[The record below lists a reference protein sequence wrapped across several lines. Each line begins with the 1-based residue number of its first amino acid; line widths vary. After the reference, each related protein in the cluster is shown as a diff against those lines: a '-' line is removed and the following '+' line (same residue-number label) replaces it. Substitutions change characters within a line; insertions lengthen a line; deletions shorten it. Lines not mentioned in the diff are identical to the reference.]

1 MENEGQGTYFVSDQV
16 INSTAREGPF
26 KMPGQKDFKSIVDR
40 DLFVPP
46 ILPFTK

>member
-1 MENEGQGTYFVSDQV
+1 MENEGQGTDSVSDQV
-16 INSTAREGPF
+16 TNSTARE
-26 KMPGQKDFKSIVDR
+26 GQKDFKSIVDS